1 MVLRSCETLKPL
13 LPYWDSNG
21 YVQLVEQEVRS
32 EEIET
37 VVFCADV
44 KMCCSENAVRF
55 SRDPPSVSC
64 FERLKKKCQNILTIV
79 IGFQR

>member
-1 MVLRSCETLKPL
+1 MVLRSCKTLKPL
-13 LPYWDSNG
+13 LPNWDSNG
-21 YVQLVEQEVRS
+21 YVQLVEQEVCS

-55 SRDPPSVSC
+55 SGDPPSVRC
-64 FERLKKKCQNILTIV
+64 FERLKKNVKT
-79 IGFQR
+79 F